1 MVYDGRPICRGIP
14 VTGVVLIVFAGAELC
29 FHFLAMH
36 GSTHAKL
43 GMRISNQA
51 ACRKYEDQSLGLV
64 CWQ

>member
-1 MVYDGRPICRGIP
+1 MVYDDRPIYRGIP

-29 FHFLAMH
+29 FHFLARH

-43 GMRISNQA
+43 SNQA

-64 CWQ
+64 YW